1 MKPILIV
8 CLLGQ
13 RANRIPLSYPPY
25 RSLCNGRLTFTEDPA
40 KADVLLFSFIEDLR
54 NSFSIISDALNKKP
68 RLKIVVLSEEPLW
81 DTLWSGDF
89 TQKQCSDQKNNP
101 AIDYTFL
108 NHFTTKIYEFRR
120 FPYFITTCD
129 HYYLRYANFFKRN
142 ARIDLNTLRNIW
154 SKAPYRQAF
163 FAEKRIGKNYEI
175 QLKNCHDVLGLCSY
189 RSELA
194 ELAEPNSLRVG
205 QGWGSFVRR
214 QALPD
219 WHLDKLATLDRQSFI
234 VSALENTH
242 QRDYITEK
250 IFDAF
255 AVLGVPIYFAGPQH
269 AIHRLL
275 PEGGYINLYGLT
287 PADAA
292 RRIKEFMPDDSYV
305 KAYRDS
311 QSRLAS
317 LFSNP
322 QEYWFERARILD
334 LIIEELAYIS
344 G

>member
-1 MKPILIV
+1 MKPMLTV

-13 RANRIPLSYPPY
+13 RANRIPLSYPSY
-25 RSLCNGRLTFTEDPA
+25 RLLCNGRLAFTEDPA

-54 NSFSIISDALNKKP
+54 NSSSIITNALTKKP
-68 RLKIVVLSEEPLW
+68 RLKIAVLSEEPLW

-89 TQKQCSDQKNNP
+89 TQKHCSDQKLNP

-108 NHFTTKIYEFRR
+108 NHFTTKIYEFRC

-129 HYYLRYANFFKRN
+129 HYYLRYANIFKRN
-142 ARIDLNTLRNIW
+142 ASLDVKTLRDMW
-154 SKAPYRQAF
+154 SEAPYRQAF
-163 FAEKRIGKNYEI
+163 FAEKRIGPKYEI
-175 QLKNCHDVLGLCSY
+175 KLKNCTDVHGLCSY

-194 ELAEPNSLRVG
+194 ELAEPNALRVG
-205 QGWGSFVRR
+205 QGWGNVVRR

-219 WHLDKLATLDRQSFI
+219 WHLDKLATLDRRSYL

-250 IFDAF
+250 LFDAF
-255 AVLGVPIYFAGPQH
+255 AVLGVPIYFASQQH
-269 AIHRLL
+269 SIHRLL
-275 PEGGYINLYGLT
+275 PDGGYINLYGLA
-287 PADAA
+287 PVEAA
-292 RRIKEFMPDDSYV
+292 RRIKEFLPDESFI
-305 KAYRDS
+305 KAYRVT

-322 QEYWFERARILD
+322 QEYWSERMRVLN
-334 LIIEELAYIS
+334 LIIEELNHLLS
-344 G
+344 